1 MELPRILK
9 SKYRNIKTGIKLL
22 LNSSN
27 RLRLLSFING
37 TVLDNNSDISD
48 ELLKNVRF
56 SLAKFDLA
64 MQSFEHPAAHRNH
77 RWNLARAG
85 QHRHK
90 ISLLE
95 NTEQQE

>member
-56 SLAKFDLA
+56 SLAKFDL
-64 MQSFEHPAAHRNH
+64 SRNYPKTYRKCKEHLNSSKNKR
-77 RWNLARAG
+77 
-85 QHRHK
+85 
-90 ISLLE
+90 II
-95 NTEQQE
+95 